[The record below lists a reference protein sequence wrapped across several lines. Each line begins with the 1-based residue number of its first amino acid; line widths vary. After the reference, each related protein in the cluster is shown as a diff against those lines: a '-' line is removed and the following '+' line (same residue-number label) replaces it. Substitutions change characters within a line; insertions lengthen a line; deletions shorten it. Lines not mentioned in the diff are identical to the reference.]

1 MADRNFIYLDN
12 AATTIPDREVVALY
26 NEIELNHFGNSGSIH
41 KLGIDSLNYLNKAR
55 QLILNTFGLKGYKV
69 YFTASSTEANN
80 LAIKGYAR
88 KYSLRGKHLI
98 TSNIEHPSVL
108 ECFKQLEKEGFE
120 VTYLKVN
127 EEGIVTPEQLEA
139 AIRKDTILVSIMGT
153 NNEIGS
159 MNPIKDLAAVVHKN
173 PKIAF
178 HVDTTQDI
186 GKRNLNY
193 SDIDMFVVSGHKI
206 HGLKGSGA
214 LIAKQSLSFE
224 PVISGGGQEDGY
236 RSGTVSVALACSLAL
251 AVKKCYPIDMEAA
264 LDRQEVLFEE
274 MPKLPGISINSSG
287 NSSPFI
293 FNFSLTEKKA
303 SVVVEALSNKN
314 IFVSS
319 VSACHSKGEAG
330 SYVVAALGKTE
341 RISHNTIRVS
351 LSRDTSVTQ
360 VEIFIMELRNIL
372 ETIKWYTII

>member
-69 YFTASSTEANN
+69 YFTSSSTEANN

-120 VTYLKVN
+120 VTYLQVN
-127 EEGIVTPEQLEA
+127 EEGIITPEQLES

-251 AVKKCYPIDMEAA
+251 AVKKCYPIDMEVA

-274 MPKLPGISINSSG
+274 MPKLPGISINSSR

-314 IFVSS
+314 IYVSS

-341 RISHNTIRVS
+341 RIFHNTIRVS
-351 LSRDTSVTQ
+351 LSRDSSVTQ

-372 ETIKWYTII
+372 ETIKWNTIT

>member
-1 MADRNFIYLDN
+1 MADKNFIYLDN
-12 AATTIPDREVVALY
+12 AATTIPSKEVVALY

-55 QLILNTFGLKGYKV
+55 ESILNNFNVKGYKV

-88 KYSLRGKHLI
+88 KYVNRGKHLI

-127 EEGIVTPEQLEA
+127 KEGIIEPNELEK

-159 MNPIKDLAAVVHKN
+159 INPISDLSKVVHKN
-173 PKIAF
+173 PKIVF
-178 HVDTTQDI
+178 HVDTTQDV
-186 GKRNLNY
+186 GKTNLNY
-193 SDIDMFVVSGHKI
+193 SDIDMFVVSGHKV

-214 LIAKQSLSFE
+214 LIAKQSISFE

-236 RSGTVSVALACSLAL
+236 RSGTVSVALACSLAK
-251 AVKKCYPIDMEAA
+251 AIKNSFPIKNI
-264 LDRQEVLFEE
+264 EE
-274 MPKLPGISINSSG
+274 KRGFLVENLEKIPGILMNS
-287 NSSPFI
+287 NEKCSPFI
-293 FNFSLTEKKA
+293 VNFSLCEKKA
-303 SVVVEALSNKN
+303 AVVVEALSNKG
-314 IFVSS
+314 IYISS
-319 VSACHSKGEAG
+319 VSACHSKGEAA
-330 SYVVAALGKTE
+330 SYVVSALGKDDKLA
-341 RISHNTIRVS
+341 HNTLRVS
-351 LSRDTSVTQ
+351 LSSETTMEEL
-360 VEIFIMELRNIL
+360 EIFINELKNIL
-372 ETIKWYTII
+372 ETIK